1 MGNLFNETLVFGH
14 KNPDTDTI
22 MSAMVMANLE
32 NKLGNNAK
40 AVRLGNVN
48 KETEYVFKFLG
59 IEQPEFIEDIADG
72 QDIILVDHNEATQSA
87 DNLSNANVKKIVDH
101 HAINFTT
108 SNPVYYRAE
117 PVGCTSTVLYKM
129 YKENDV
135 EISKEIATMM
145 LSAIISDTLLF
156 KSPTCTAEDKA
167 IAEKLAKIAGVDA
180 VKMQKRTIEEMYTKD
195 ALDVPYDKRIENVC
209 DIIVFRLSVPIK
221 IGSRKPALKHVVVQC
236 GVSVGAIIIRHIFA
250 QRKRIYPDLKGAP
263 RKQRRKIGAEQKCV
277 RPRDIDIKLFR
288 RVQTVDSPFKVRAH
302 LYLVDQ
308 NEVIPVFFITIVD
321 IIIKPSVFSQ
331 MVVFRKIKIDMDDIR
346 LRRASFKIFRKCF
359 QQL

>member
-1 MGNLFNETLVFGH
+1 MENLKETLVFGH

-59 IEQPEFIEDIADG
+59 IEQPEFIEDVNDG
-72 QDIILVDHNEATQSA
+72 QDIILVDHNEATQSVN
-87 DNLSNANVKKIVDH
+87 NLSNANVKKIVDH

-135 EISKEIATMM
+135 EITKDIATMM

-180 VKMQKRTIEEMYTKD
+180 EVYGTDLLKAGTDLSEYTPAEIINIDSKLFEKDGKRFKIAQVNTADLDSIFKD
-195 ALDVPYDKRIENVC
+195 KVYFEAAINDEIKKDNLDLYMFAATDIINSNSKIISLGNDSAVVEKAYGVTLDNNTALLENV
-209 DIIVFRLSVPIK
+209 V
-221 IGSRKPALKHVVVQC
+221 SRK
-236 GVSVGAIIIRHIFA
+236 
-250 QRKRIYPDLKGAP
+250 
-263 RKQRRKIGAEQKCV
+263 KQMLPGILDNLA
-277 RPRDIDIKLFR
+277 
-288 RVQTVDSPFKVRAH
+288 
-302 LYLVDQ
+302 
-308 NEVIPVFFITIVD
+308 
-321 IIIKPSVFSQ
+321 
-331 MVVFRKIKIDMDDIR
+331 
-346 LRRASFKIFRKCF
+346 
-359 QQL
+359 